1 MCHVLRKCLRNNLR
15 HIILY
20 VDTHRQLKNLRNG
33 PTLHHH
39 VNVHTIDGTMI
50 CKHHNISMLHR
61 LYTSVHTHHIVH
73 CPDPLLKSVLFYF
86 LLLSYTLMILCTA
99 FCEVKFLFSFFH
111 VGVLHCT
118 FIQLCLGF
126 IRASRYRW
134 MVCTCVS
141 GSLETPCI
149 HYLFPDLIATQLSSI
164 IGSGSFWLTKISF
177 LKVGSEGDLLS
188 ITADSVKVGS

>member
-20 VDTHRQLKNLRNG
+20 VDTHRQLKNLRNR

-61 LYTSVHTHHIVH
+61 LYTSVHTHHSVH

-99 FCEVKFLFSFFH
+99 FCDVKFFFLFSMLAYCTALSYNCVWGSYEH
-111 VGVLHCT
+111 PGIGEWYVL
-118 FIQLCLGF
+118 
-126 IRASRYRW
+126 
-134 MVCTCVS
+134 V
-141 GSLETPCI
+141 
-149 HYLFPDLIATQLSSI
+149 
-164 IGSGSFWLTKISF
+164 F
-177 LKVGSEGDLLS
+177 LVH
-188 ITADSVKVGS
+188 